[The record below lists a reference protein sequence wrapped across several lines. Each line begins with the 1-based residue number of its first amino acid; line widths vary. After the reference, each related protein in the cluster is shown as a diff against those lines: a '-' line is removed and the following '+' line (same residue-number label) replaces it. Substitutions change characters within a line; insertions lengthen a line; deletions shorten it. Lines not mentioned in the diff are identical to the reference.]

1 MTFSEALHVLLHAFL
16 ETLKSIPF
24 LFIAYLLMEFIE
36 HKASEKMESSLRKLN
51 KAGPAIGTALGC
63 IPQCGFSGTASNL
76 YTTGIITEGTLIAV
90 FLATSD
96 EAIPLLISNPEA
108 HGAIW
113 KLLLCKLGIGI
124 VAGFAI
130 DLIYRLMRVKKAPM
144 DLCED
149 CGCDEEKNI
158 WIPTIKH
165 TVKISIFILIV
176 NIILGFAIA
185 LLGHDRLNAI
195 LLSGSL
201 AQPFVTAL
209 IGLIPNCAVS
219 VALTELY
226 VGGSLSFGSAVAGLC
241 SGAGIGL
248 TVLFKSNKNWK
259 ENLRIVG
266 ILYLISSIFG
276 FVLMLCGM

>member
-144 DLCED
+144 DLCEY
-149 CGCDEEKNI
+149 CGCDKEKNI

-226 VGGSLSFGSAVAGLC
+226 IGGSLSFGSAVAGLC